1 MMEKKMLKKITLS
14 AVLLAGGMTTGALAE
29 NAAPMKPAGGAYQA
43 VSGLVALPDMIPG
56 LGTLYVDPATLPVG
70 PFAAYDKTGKL
81 VSTIYMVPMADL
93 NAQKKFTGLA
103 VAGGPAVSVDMYYNA
118 GHPGVENPHYHVV
131 VWHVDPATADLK

>member
-1 MMEKKMLKKITLS
+1 MLKKISLS
-14 AVLLAGGMTTGALAE
+14 AALLAGLMTTVAHAE

-43 VSGLVALPDMIPG
+43 VSALVPLPDMIPG

-81 VSTIYMVPMADL
+81 VSTIYMVPMDDL
-93 NAQKKFTGLA
+93 TAQKKFSNLA

-118 GHPGVENPHYHVV
+118 GHPGVEKPHYHVV

>member
-1 MMEKKMLKKITLS
+1 MLKKITLS
-14 AVLLAGGMTTGALAE
+14 AVALLAGVMTTSALAE
-29 NAAPMKPAGGAYQA
+29 NAAPMKPAGGSYQA
-43 VSGLVALPDMIPG
+43 ASALVPLPDMIPG

-81 VSTIYMVPMADL
+81 VSTIYMVPLDDL

-118 GHPGVENPHYHVV
+118 GHPGVEKPHYHIV

>member
-1 MMEKKMLKKITLS
+1 MLKKITLS
-14 AVLLAGGMTTGALAE
+14 TALLAGVMTTGAFAE
-29 NAAPMKPAGGAYQA
+29 NAAPMKPAGGTYQA
-43 VSGLVALPDMIPG
+43 VSKLVPLPDMIPG

-81 VSTIYMVPMADL
+81 VSTIYMVPLADL

-118 GHPGVENPHYHVV
+118 GHPGVEKPHYHIV

>member
-1 MMEKKMLKKITLS
+1 MLKKITLS
-14 AVLLAGGMTTGALAE
+14 AALLAGAMTTAALAE

-43 VSGLVALPDMIPG
+43 VSALVPLPDMIPG

-81 VSTIYMVPMADL
+81 VSTIYMVPMDDL
-93 NAQKKFTGLA
+93 TAQKKFSNLA
-103 VAGGPAVSVDMYYNA
+103 VAGGPAMSVDMYYNA
-118 GHPGVENPHYHVV
+118 GHPGVEKPHYHVV

>member
-1 MMEKKMLKKITLS
+1 MLKKIMLS
-14 AVLLAGGMTTGALAE
+14 AALLAVVMTTGAFAE

-81 VSTIYMVPMADL
+81 VSTIYMVPMDDL
-93 NAQKKFTGLA
+93 TAQKKFSGLA

-118 GHPGVENPHYHVV
+118 GHPGVEKPHYHVV
-131 VWHVDPATADLK
+131 VWHVDPATTDLK

>member
-14 AVLLAGGMTTGALAE
+14 AALLAGVMTTSALAE

-43 VSGLVALPDMIPG
+43 VSALVPLPDMIPG
-56 LGTLYVDPATLPVG
+56 LGTLYVDPTTLPVG

-93 NAQKKFTGLA
+93 NAQKKFFNLA

-118 GHPGVENPHYHVV
+118 GHPGVEKPHYHVV

>member
-1 MMEKKMLKKITLS
+1 MLKKIMLS
-14 AVLLAGGMTTGALAE
+14 AALLAGAMTTGALAE

-43 VSGLVALPDMIPG
+43 VSALVPLPDMIPG

-81 VSTIYMVPMADL
+81 VSTIYMVPMDDL
-93 NAQKKFTGLA
+93 TAQKKFSNLA

-118 GHPGVENPHYHVV
+118 GHPGVEKPHYHVV

>member
-1 MMEKKMLKKITLS
+1 MLKKIALS
-14 AVLLAGGMTTGALAE
+14 TTLLAGVMTTAALAE

-81 VSTIYMVPMADL
+81 VSTIYMVPMDDL
-93 NAQKKFTGLA
+93 TAQKKYSNLA
-103 VAGGPAVSVDMYYNA
+103 VAGGTAVSVDMYYNA
-118 GHPGVENPHYHVV
+118 GHPGVEKPHYHVV
-131 VWHVDPATADLK
+131 VWHVDPAAADLK

>member
-14 AVLLAGGMTTGALAE
+14 AALLAGVMTTAALAE

-43 VSGLVALPDMIPG
+43 VSALVPLPDMIPG

-81 VSTIYMVPMADL
+81 VSTIYMVPMDDL
-93 NAQKKFTGLA
+93 TAQKKFSNLA

-118 GHPGVENPHYHVV
+118 GHPGVESPHYHVV
-131 VWHVDPATADLK
+131 VWHVDAATADLK

>member
-1 MMEKKMLKKITLS
+1 MLKKISLS
-14 AVLLAGGMTTGALAE
+14 AALLAGLMTTAAHAE

-43 VSGLVALPDMIPG
+43 VSALVPLPDMIPG

-81 VSTIYMVPMADL
+81 VSTIYMVPMDDL
-93 NAQKKFTGLA
+93 TAQKKFSNLA
-103 VAGGPAVSVDMYYNA
+103 VAGGPAVSADMYYNA
-118 GHPGVENPHYHVV
+118 GHPGVEKPHYHVV

>member
-1 MMEKKMLKKITLS
+1 MLKKIPLS
-14 AVLLAGGMTTGALAE
+14 AALLAGLMTTAAHAE
-29 NAAPMKPAGGAYQA
+29 NASPMKPAGGAYQA
-43 VSGLVALPDMIPG
+43 VSALVPLPDMIPG

-81 VSTIYMVPMADL
+81 VSTIYMVPMDDL
-93 NAQKKFTGLA
+93 TAQKKFSNLA

-118 GHPGVENPHYHVV
+118 GHPGVEKPHYHVV